1 LHPSPSSGLIPVV
14 PGTIFNVAAVIAGC
28 LLGILSRKEPAA
40 DTQRA
45 IKFFLGIFILWTGLK
60 LCWTGLNGSFMQILG
75 QLGLTIIA
83 LSLGHAT
90 GGLLRI
96 QIGLNHL
103 GTFARH
109 ILTPSQTPAKPGS
122 TSQTFLA
129 CSVVFALNP
138 LGIYGSILEGVQG
151 TWEVLAIK
159 AVMDGLS
166 ALAFSRTLGWTV
178 LLSTLPI
185 LALQGTIT
193 LLSQSLALHALS
205 PAMINSITATG
216 GMLVFS
222 VCLIVFPIKKIRL
235 ADYLPAFLYAPLL
248 AALLS

>member
-1 LHPSPSSGLIPVV
+1 M
-14 PGTIFNVAAVIAGC
+14 PGTLFNVTAVFIGC
-28 LLGILSRKEPAA
+28 LYGILSRKEPAA

-45 IKFFLGIFILWTGLK
+45 IKFFLGIFIVWTGLK
-60 LCWTGLNGSFMQILG
+60 LCWTGLNGSFLQILG
-75 QLGLTIIA
+75 QLGLTIVA

-96 QIGLNHL
+96 QTGLNHL
-103 GTFARH
+103 GTFARQ
-109 ILTPSQTPAKPGS
+109 ILTPHHHTTPPS

-129 CSVVFALNP
+129 CTVVFALNP

-151 TWEVLAIK
+151 TWEILAIK

-178 LLSTLPI
+178 MLSTLPI
-185 LALQGTIT
+185 LALQGTLT
-193 LLSQSLALHALS
+193 LLTQTLTLHTLN
-205 PAMINSITATG
+205 PAMINAITATG

-235 ADYLPAFLYAPLL
+235 ADYLPAFLYAPII
-248 AALLS
+248 AAILS